1 MKRIIFKNRLSTKP
15 KKSRRRVRYIK
26 DRAIRNFLLEHL
38 TPVKIDFSKIHNC
51 LLNQLSKDENAFEK
65 IFPEISDSEGKANSK
80 STNELTH
87 FECRINFEEK
97 W

>member
-26 DRAIRNFLLEHL
+26 DRAIINFLLEHL

-80 STNELTH
+80 SINELTH
-87 FECRINFEEK
+87 FECGINFEEK

>member
-1 MKRIIFKNRLSTKP
+1 MKSKHAKRRIK
-15 KKSRRRVRYIK
+15 YIK
-26 DRAIRNFLLEHL
+26 DKAIENFLLQHL

-65 IFPEISDSEGKANSK
+65 IFPEISAEGKANSK
-80 STNELTH
+80 SINELTN
-87 FECRINFEEK
+87 FECGIDFEEK

>member
-1 MKRIIFKNRLSTKP
+1 MKRIKFKRSLHM
-15 KKSRRRVRYIK
+15 KSKHAKRRIKYIK
-26 DRAIRNFLLEHL
+26 DKAIENFLLQHL

-51 LLNQLSKDENAFEK
+51 LLNQLSKVENAFEK

-80 STNELTH
+80 SINELTH
-87 FECRINFEEK
+87 FECGINFEEK